1 MPKLKEEDET
11 KQKSKSISIVL
22 IVLLV
27 LVGIILIFVGI
38 FAFKLIRESFRKTPC
53 PEYLDKMD
61 CDIGGK
67 GRCNWIGSGWDV
79 CIDRPG
85 K

>member
-1 MPKLKEEDET
+1 MSKLKEEDET
-11 KQKSKSISIVL
+11 KQKSKSMSIVL

-38 FAFKLIRESFRKTPC
+38 FAFKLIRESIRKNPC
-53 PEYLDKMD
+53 QTFLDKMA
-61 CDIGGK
+61 CDITGK
-67 GRCNWIGSGWDV
+67 GRCTWIGSGFDI